1 MKQITSMY
9 IVVGVIIGFSIAFVA
24 FMQSP
29 DIQTSDA
36 VSDDTFPKF
45 KNPNPQKLV
54 YTLIAQDA
62 EIEVS
67 KGVTAKVWTYNG
79 TVPSPTLRFTEGD
92 DVTVKFVNTTPYAHT
107 IHFHGTHDPANDG
120 VFPQIMPGEE
130 YTYHFVA
137 QESGLFMY
145 HCHAFP
151 TSEHIR
157 MGMFG
162 AMIIDP
168 AIRPMDPARE
178 YFFTL
183 SEFDPNNTMDYFT
196 KYYPLNGYANQ
207 YMDDNPIQVVKGELV
222 RFYVIGIGT
231 VLSSPF
237 HIHSTIAKVY
247 PSGILWN
254 EPYYAQTHLIANGD
268 TAIFEMKWD
277 EPGTYFVHVHGI
289 QEERGSMAVIEV
301 LEDDSLLLEKQ
312 TPSNNKGSYSMIQWQ
327 EDLIKLLEHPKIIT
341 YDNLGESTIV
351 DAKKIKTDNVSIV
364 ENSWNPDITDSY
376 FPIAIEI
383 NPGTTVTWTNNDAV
397 IHTVTDV
404 EKTFDSEFI
413 QAGET
418 WQYTFEKPGQ
428 YDYLCT
434 LHPWMKGTVSVIET
448 SSHSM
453 K

>member
-1 MKQITSMY
+1 MKQITSLY
-9 IVVGVIIGFSIAFVA
+9 IVVGVIIGVSIAFVA

-29 DIQTSDA
+29 NIQTSDA
-36 VSDDTFPKF
+36 TSSDVFPKF
-45 KNPNPQKLV
+45 KNQNPQKLF

-67 KGVTAKVWTYNG
+67 KGVPAKVWTYNG
-79 TVPSPTLRFTEGD
+79 TVPAPTLRFTEGD
-92 DVTVKFVNTTPYAHT
+92 DVTVKFVNKTPYSHT
-107 IHFHGTHDPANDG
+107 IHFHGTHDSANDG
-120 VFPQIMPGEE
+120 VLPQIMPGEE

-151 TSEHIR
+151 TSEHVR

-168 AIRPMDPARE
+168 AVRPMDPARE

-183 SEFDPNNTMDYFT
+183 SEFDPNNTMEYFT
-196 KYYPLNGYANQ
+196 QYYPFNGYANQ
-207 YMDDNPIQVVKGELV
+207 YMDNPIQVVKGELV

-231 VLSSPF
+231 VLPSPF
-237 HIHSTIAKVY
+237 HIHSTIFKVY

-268 TAIFEMKWD
+268 TAIIEAKWD
-277 EPGTYFVHVHGI
+277 EHGTYFAHIHGI

-301 LEDDSLLLEKQ
+301 LDDDSMLLAKQ
-312 TPSNNKGSYSMIQWQ
+312 TPSNNKGSHSMIQWQ
-327 EDLIKLLEHPKIIT
+327 EDLIKLLEHPEIIN
-341 YDNLGESTIV
+341 YDNLGESTII
-351 DAKKIKTDNVSIV
+351 DAKKIQTNDVSIV

-376 FPIAIEI
+376 FPISIEI
-383 NPGTTVTWTNNDAV
+383 NPGTAVTWTNNDAV
-397 IHTVTDV
+397 IHTVTDTK
-404 EKTFDSEFI
+404 KTFDSEFI
-413 QAGET
+413 QAGDT

-434 LHPWMKGTVSVIET
+434 LHPWMKGTVSVTEM
-448 SSHSM
+448 SHSM
-453 K
+453 N